1 MATYVLQNSAQQIDQ
16 AVGAAYS
23 GLIVA
28 GTGIVRLTG
37 AQEISGVKSFQDLSY
52 FESGAV
58 FSGSSSFQS
67 VALSEAVTALSPE
80 TDNSVDLGS
89 QSKRFKTGWFDTI
102 TGNSGVFGGDLT
114 VLGTLNATIVPAI
127 SLSGAQGDNL
137 TLSGTTNLVNANFS
151 GNSIVAGTTTLSGNL
166 NVSGD
171 SLLNGTITA
180 TGNKSFSGTFFQS
193 GNSLFSGNI
202 NHNGA
207 LISTGAWSHT
217 GTLYQSGNVNS
228 IGSLSHSGEASFNN
242 SFTGFLISGGGAGQS
257 VTIYSPLNIIGDTD
271 ISGASMIVKN
281 ALSHSGLFSQT
292 GNVFITGDVRVSG
305 NSTVVGT
312 STLSGNATI
321 TNGALNLSG
330 NASSPSV
337 VFNKSLT
344 TAASGGALEYD
355 RSFFVTTETTG
366 APNRALV
373 NQTFS
378 YLAPQN
384 FYAAIPTANAT
395 TPLLENTGIYLNT
408 GRYHIKYDVKFSLGN
423 ATART
428 LKLGITGNQA
438 NITNRIGSL
447 SSAAN
452 PSTNINP
459 EVIRTGFYGETA
471 TDNIFATAV
480 NINNVLASDSWNSFY
495 SFDAI
500 VTITGLTKI
509 RPIFALGAAVAL
521 TGRAFSMQVTQ
532 LSTGTGVGLVG
543 ANGPWSD
550 A

>member
-37 AQEISGVKSFQDLSY
+37 AQEISGIKSFQDLSY
-52 FESGAV
+52 FESGAI

-67 VALSEAVTALSPE
+67 VALSEAVTALSPA

-89 QSKRFKTGWFDTI
+89 QSKRFKTGWFGTI

-127 SLSGAQGDNL
+127 SLNGAQGNNL
-137 TLSGTTNLVNANFS
+137 TLSGTTNLNNANFS
-151 GNSIVAGTTTLSGNL
+151 GTAKIAGETTLSGNL

-171 SLLNGTITA
+171 ALLNGTITA

-202 NHNGA
+202 NHNGS

-257 VTIYSPLNIIGDTD
+257 ATIYSPLNIIGDTD

-305 NSTVVGT
+305 NSTVVGA
-312 STLSGNATI
+312 STISGNATI

-337 VFNKSLT
+337 VFSKSLT

-378 YLAPQN
+378 YLAPAN
-384 FYAAIPTANAT
+384 FYAAIPTANTA
-395 TPLLENTGIYLNT
+395 TPLLGDTGIYLNT
-408 GRYHIKYDVKFSLGN
+408 GRYHIKYDVRFGKGDAAGIS
-423 ATART
+423 
-428 LKLGITGNQA
+428 LGITGNQS
-438 NITNRIGSL
+438 NITNRVGSL
-447 SSAAN
+447 VSSVAAN
-452 PSTNINP
+452 NAAMF
-459 EVIRTGFYGETA
+459 RTGFFG
-471 TDNIFATAV
+471 TDAV
-480 NINNVLASDSWNSFY
+480 NRIFLTGVAFGTTDYNFS

-500 VTITGLTKI
+500 ITITGLTKI
-509 RPIFALGAAVAL
+509 RPIFALNAAEAI
-521 TGRAFSMQVTQ
+521 TGSAFSMQVTQ
-532 LSTGTGVGLVG
+532 LSTGTGIGLVG

>member
-37 AQEISGVKSFQDLSY
+37 AQEISGIKSFQDLSY

-58 FSGSSSFQS
+58 FSGSSSFEEVVLTDA
-67 VALSEAVTALSPE
+67 VASLTPTGDNAV
-80 TDNSVDLGS
+80 NLGS
-89 QSKRFKTGWFDTI
+89 QANRFATGWFDTV
-102 TGNSGVFGGDLT
+102 TGSSGVIGGDFT
-114 VLGTLNATIVPAI
+114 VLGTLYAEIVPAVT
-127 SLSGAQGDNL
+127 LDGAQGNDF
-137 TLSGTTNLVNANFS
+137 TLSGTTNLVTGNFS
-151 GNSIVAGTTTLSGNL
+151 GDASVAGLTTLSGNL
-166 NVSGD
+166 NVSGNA
-171 SLLNGTITA
+171 LLNGTVTA
-180 TGNKSFSGTFFQS
+180 TGNKTFSGTFSQS
-193 GNSLFSGNI
+193 GSSSFFGAI

-257 VTIYSPLNIIGDTD
+257 ATIYSPLNIIGDTD

-305 NSTVVGT
+305 NSTVVGA

-337 VFNKSLT
+337 VFNKNLT

-355 RSFFVTTETTG
+355 RSFFATTETTG

-395 TPLLENTGIYLNT
+395 TPLLGDTGIYLNT
-408 GRYHIKYDVKFSLGN
+408 GRYHIKYDVRFGKAGTSAGI
-423 ATART
+423 T
-428 LKLGITGNQA
+428 LGITGNQS
-438 NITNRIGSL
+438 NITNRVGSL
-447 SSAAN
+447 VSSVAASN
-452 PSTNINP
+452 AAMF
-459 EVIRTGFYGETA
+459 RTGFFGT
-471 TDNIFATAV
+471 NAV
-480 NINNVLASDSWNSFY
+480 NSIFVGGVALVVNGNNFY
-495 SFDAI
+495 SFDTT

-509 RPIFALGAAVAL
+509 RPIFALNQAEAI
-521 TGRAFSMQVTQ
+521 TGSAFSMQVTQ
-532 LSTGTGVGLVG
+532 LSTGTGIGLVG